1 MVARKAHNLEVV
13 GSNPTSPIFPF
24 PERDTMTKRDEQAR
38 EYAEESGSLDGYHP
52 MVRDFI
58 LGQGCF
64 SQENEAEMHRRVGRK
79 LGERV
84 AKAMTDAVMEA
95 FGMIPK
101 SASPSS
107 AVEPENKG
115 DSMRTERIT
124 LEVTHGESFG
134 ASHWSWVTILR
145 LQSGESVRVVEDGDS
160 WRAACESA
168 RIASGTIAD
177 ITAERDAAIRERDR
191 LRHLLN
197 TKEDECRSHHP
208 WVHPT
213 AAPAASVVPFVIRD
227 TTDIIRSNATEDEKH
242 AALATL
248 VEAVCPGYVLAP
260 AASGAAGAGWLTAE
274 ERSLIES
281 LEGTFQQNADA
292 LRSNG
297 LHGHVDNWER
307 KVKLFRSI
315 LGRSSPPE
323 VLLPVSW
330 REAAGDVMSADE
342 VRAALASAGVT
353 VKEVG

>member
-1 MVARKAHNLEVV
+1 
-13 GSNPTSPIFPF
+13 
-24 PERDTMTKRDEQAR
+24 MTKRDEQAR

-84 AKAMTDAVMEA
+84 AKAMTDAVLEA

-101 SASPSS
+101 SASSS
-107 AVEPENKG
+107 PAVEPENKG
-115 DSMRTERIT
+115 DSMRTERVT
-124 LEVTHGESFG
+124 LEVTHGNSLSVRDWPSLKSVF
-134 ASHWSWVTILR
+134 
-145 LQSGESVRVVEDGDS
+145 GESVRVVEEVHFDDL
-160 WRAACESA
+160 AQLAM
-168 RIASGTIAD
+168 
-177 ITAERDAAIRERDR
+177 ERDAAVRERDR

-260 AASGAAGAGWLTAE
+260 AASGAAGPEAAEIARLRE
-274 ERSLIES
+274 ER
-281 LEGTFQQNADA
+281 
-292 LRSNG
+292 
-297 LHGHVDNWER
+297 
-307 KVKLFRSI
+307 RSI
-315 LGRSSPPE
+315 STLLGKVEQLEADNER
-323 VLLPVSW
+323 L
-330 REAAGDVMSADE
+330 REDVRWE
-342 VRAALASAGVT
+342 
-353 VKEVG
+353 K